1 MIESNL
7 KHVAV
12 YDKFIKK
19 VLIADY
25 VTDYRGVSYYML
37 KYTDIVRGK
46 DGKKVPGPM
55 SYSKSENG
63 TVIPRR
69 VKSSQEIEV
78 LAKEIGLVYFEF

>member
-1 MIESNL
+1 MKESNL

-12 YDKFIKK
+12 YDKFYRK
-19 VLIADY
+19 VLLADY

-37 KYTDIVRGK
+37 KYADMVRRN
-46 DGKKVPGPM
+46 DGKRVPGPV

-69 VKSSQEIEV
+69 VRYPQDIEA
-78 LAKEIGLVYFEF
+78 LSRKIGLVYFEF

>member
-1 MIESNL
+1 MKESNL

-12 YDKFIKK
+12 YDRHHKK

-37 KYTDIVRGK
+37 KYTDVVRRN
-46 DGKKVPGPM
+46 DGKRVPGPM
-55 SYSKSENG
+55 SYCKSENG

-69 VKSSQEIEV
+69 VKSSQDVEV
-78 LAKEIGLVYFEF
+78 LAKEIGLVHFEF

>member
-12 YDKFIKK
+12 YDKYFKK
-19 VLIADY
+19 VLLADY
-25 VTDYRGVSYYML
+25 VTDYRGVSYYTL
-37 KYTDIVRGK
+37 KYADIVRRN
-46 DGKKVPGPM
+46 DGKRVPGPI

-69 VKSSQEIEV
+69 VKRIQDIEV
-78 LAKEIGLVYFEF
+78 LAKEIGLVHFEF